1 METVTYKDE
10 KLACNRS
17 TPHAGGNTP
26 HTGGNALHAGGN
38 ALHTGGNSLHAGGSA
53 GVTLRAT
60 TRAESISNIQ
70 GKQLLCKLCES

>member
-1 METVTYKDE
+1 MLV
-10 KLACNRS
+10 CNRS
-17 TPHAGGNTP
+17 TPHAGINTP
-26 HTGGNALHAGGN
+26 HTGGN